1 MISSIRGEV
10 LKVALDHAVV
20 EVSGF
25 GLHVNA
31 TAQTL
36 GQLRTGQSVRL
47 QTSYVPR
54 QDEAPLL
61 FGFADESEREIFSTL
76 LSISGV
82 GPRLALAVLSV
93 HTPDEVRAAIRDS
106 DTVAFTK
113 VPGIGKKT
121 AQRILLELAG
131 KLVIDEPTTTAEK
144 TAVAPTAAETTLT
157 EVRSALTSLGWT
169 EKDAEAAVQA
179 TLSAE
184 PELADADTAVLLRS
198 TLRGLGSRTGARA

>member
-76 LSISGV
+76 LIPILEVFAANAAGRSITMSDLRESASGV
-82 GPRLALAVLSV
+82 KSGDDV
-93 HTPDEVRAAIRDS
+93 
-106 DTVAFTK
+106 K
-113 VPGIGKKT
+113 VVGQSIAKT
-121 AQRILLELAG
+121 FEIFY
-131 KLVIDEPTTTAEK
+131 EPTKANPDWLGWVQQELDENDRRVK
-144 TAVAPTAAETTLT
+144 YAVGALVAVA
-157 EVRSALTSLGWT
+157 
-169 EKDAEAAVQA
+169 
-179 TLSAE
+179 
-184 PELADADTAVLLRS
+184 ADNRIA
-198 TLRGLGSRTGARA
+198 